1 MPCLRRSVV
10 CRLVQA
16 HRRSALPGGENL
28 PISRNT
34 RVDKSVRTTPGSAT
48 ERPDPFSPAF
58 SKRKPLAEAAYP
70 DAALRVNPQPDFS
83 DHFCHMDTT
92 TLTKQIRAMAKKCF
106 LSFLFLLFAT
116 PVFAQNNEFYVTATI
131 ARQNTS
137 FILESLAEEIRVEP
151 FGAGFQ
157 YERPIATNSA
167 LVVDASFTYY
177 RTDQDRSKWMSFTG
191 VSGGL
196 RTYQNINNNIR
207 IFQTASA
214 GGSYLRHKLQ
224 ENITK
229 KEDRD
234 VELLLYTDIGI
245 GYTLGNVTEIKNA
258 IYIKAYVDID
268 NTTPKVQNFNYVG
281 WQLSV
286 KL

>member
-1 MPCLRRSVV
+1 M
-10 CRLVQA
+10 
-16 HRRSALPGGENL
+16 
-28 PISRNT
+28 
-34 RVDKSVRTTPGSAT
+34 
-48 ERPDPFSPAF
+48 
-58 SKRKPLAEAAYP
+58 
-70 DAALRVNPQPDFS
+70 
-83 DHFCHMDTT
+83 
-92 TLTKQIRAMAKKCF
+92 
-106 LSFLFLLFAT
+106 
-116 PVFAQNNEFYVTATI
+116 
-131 ARQNTS
+131 
-137 FILESLAEEIRVEP
+137 
-151 FGAGFQ
+151 
-157 YERPIATNSA
+157 
-167 LVVDASFTYY
+167 
-177 RTDQDRSKWMSFTG
+177 
-191 VSGGL
+191 